1 MNVPR
6 QDVETPVKV
15 SAEAISVARTIP
27 FVAGHRRESRRCLSS
42 GSDFQEYRLCPSAK
56 GRRVQPPMGTRI
68 LPWLG
73 RERSR
78 ARASRASR
86 MLRLSGMISQYF
98 FTAAICPMHRA
109 VRLWLVFP
117 VPADV
122 RDMSESHDHPAAVFA
137 CRRFAQV
144 PRSQAARSSRVRLP

>member
-1 MNVPR
+1 
-6 QDVETPVKV
+6 
-15 SAEAISVARTIP
+15 
-27 FVAGHRRESRRCLSS
+27 
-42 GSDFQEYRLCPSAK
+42 
-56 GRRVQPPMGTRI
+56 
-68 LPWLG
+68 
-73 RERSR
+73 
-78 ARASRASR
+78 

-137 CRRFAQV
+137 CRRFAPA
-144 PRSQAARSSRVRLP
+144 PRSQAARSSRVRPPSAQLQNIAAAYCGQARAAHHVSPYLLIAVGVSIVLNTVQDLGPK